1 MHSSQ
6 LVYTWNVF
14 EKPFPWQTLRL
25 LKILEWFKK
34 PVWITAVISYPSL
47 TFFFSH
53 FIRDHEIEH
62 LKTYFYK
69 DSLISEILPIPY
81 WKTIRF
87 YILFCILH
95 KINQLC
101 PKMLRARRDRLRGE
115 KHSWRPFYILLCV
128 TVFHSAHISFAWNQE
143 SELLLEKIFKN
154 LWIYWG
160 QHPCEKQRSFILTVG
175 IRTNDFWGVIFQKQ
189 R

>member
-34 PVWITAVISYPSL
+34 PVWIIAVISYPNL

-69 DSLISEILPIPY
+69 DSLISEILPILY

-101 PKMLRARRDRLRGE
+101 PKMLRARRDRLRGKNIHE
-115 KHSWRPFYILLCV
+115 RPFTSCYSLLSL
-128 TVFHSAHISFAWNQE
+128 TAPTF
-143 SELLLEKIFKN
+143 LLLEIKSQNCYLRKFFKIYGYTEAN
-154 LWIYWG
+154 IPVRNNVHSSSL
-160 QHPCEKQRSFILTVG
+160 LA
-175 IRTNDFWGVIFQKQ
+175 
-189 R
+189 